1 MFDLNHMPRPLPI
14 LITLLLLMAATRFGH
29 VPYMPWLSVLPDAS
43 WAVFLLSG
51 FYLSRWNLFS
61 LFLLVAATIDL
72 VAVGWGGVSA
82 ACISSGYL
90 FLVPSYALLWQGG
103 RLCRR
108 LLGLGW
114 SAATT
119 MVPVALLSIA
129 ATFVLSN
136 LGHYWFAAGI
146 EPGLAAYALA
156 VAPWLWIYTVN
167 TALYLGLAA
176 AAHMI
181 WLAAGKAGQR
191 SLSG

>member
-1 MFDLNHMPRPLPI
+1 MSDLSHMPRPLPI
-14 LITLLLLMAATRFGH
+14 LITLLLLMAATRFEH
-29 VPYMPWLSVLPDAS
+29 VSYMPWVLALPDAS
-43 WAVFLLSG
+43 WAIFLLGG

-61 LFLLVAATIDL
+61 LFFLVATTIDL

-82 ACISSGYL
+82 ACINSGYL

-103 RLCRR
+103 RLCRQ
-108 LLGLGW
+108 LLVPGW
-114 SAATT
+114 SAAI
-119 MVPVALLSIA
+119 MVPVALLSITA
-129 ATFVLSN
+129 AFVLSN

-156 VAPWLWIYTVN
+156 VAPWLWIYTAN
-167 TALYLGLAA
+167 IALYLGLAA
-176 AAHMI
+176 VAHMS